1 LVLIPDLKNQP
12 DETSKSAI
20 VGELTAL
27 QSEYAQLSELE
38 EMEQTYVVK
47 LIDALKVLQA
57 GVDVALSLH
66 KEALGP
72 AYSSA
77 KDAHLASEGV
87 VIVTSDDGKMSS
99 LPLSKFQTK
108 VVLDIVE
115 DATPELGRIIAER
128 RKGAGARVELLER
141 ILKELKKASSLM
153 KQGGG
158 QAAHQPVED
167 DLVQNSI
174 TS

>member
-1 LVLIPDLKNQP
+1 MKNQP
-12 DETSKSAI
+12 DETSKSPI

-27 QSEYAQLSELE
+27 QSEFAQLSELE

-47 LIDALKVLQA
+47 LIDSLKVLQS

-72 AYSSA
+72 AYASA
-77 KDAHLASEGV
+77 KEAYLASEGV
-87 VIVTSDDGKMSS
+87 VIITSEDGKMTS
-99 LPLSKFQTK
+99 LPLAKFQTK

-115 DATPELGRIIAER
+115 DATPELGRMISER

-141 ILKELKKASSLM
+141 ILKELKKAGNLM
-153 KQGGG
+153 KQSGHPG
-158 QAAHQPVED
+158 AAPQPVED

-174 TS
+174 TSQ